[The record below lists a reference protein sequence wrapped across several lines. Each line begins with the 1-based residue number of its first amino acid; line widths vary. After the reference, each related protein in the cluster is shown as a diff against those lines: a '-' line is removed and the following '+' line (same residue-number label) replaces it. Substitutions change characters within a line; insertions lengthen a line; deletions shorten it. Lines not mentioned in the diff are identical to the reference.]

1 MKVSN
6 NPYKNFKPYSH
17 YRGNKLKPEKNEK
30 IAVKS
35 LIGSAVG
42 VGSAFLFTN
51 KFMKKENSLNEL
63 AKVFLMVGS
72 ANVGGVL
79 GGSIEAN
86 SDSKK
91 RKWKEAGFQVM
102 NTMIPMTLV
111 TSALEICK
119 RVKKLNNNPSK
130 IIGSIVGMVSGAM
143 LATKIT
149 NLTKK
154 DDEEKRK
161 YTIKDSVANFDDVV
175 ATIAIGFKDI
185 NKYIHAD
192 RFLPFI
198 YAYSGARA
206 GSKE

>member
-1 MKVSN
+1 
-6 NPYKNFKPYSH
+6 
-17 YRGNKLKPEKNEK
+17 
-30 IAVKS
+30 
-35 LIGSAVG
+35 
-42 VGSAFLFTN
+42 
-51 KFMKKENSLNEL
+51 MKKENSLNEL